1 MKPAR
6 AGLLGPR
13 PILNANIYLL
23 IYIIILTFM
32 LAVWSLPERVAS
44 ILAWAT
50 RFREE
55 KRPLDSLPDK
65 TSLQIIKNNFLKN
78 EYIGQSG

>member
-1 MKPAR
+1 
-6 AGLLGPR
+6 
-13 PILNANIYLL
+13 
-23 IYIIILTFM
+23 M